1 MPESRLAQCRQ
12 TSSMSSATATA
23 LVFDH
28 GGRRIGIALANRSPR
43 LASPLMTLAA
53 HGGVPDWTDV
63 ERLIRE
69 WCPGCLV
76 VGVPYNEPGRRIGSG
91 GNSEA
96 TDSES
101 AAERFA
107 AELERRY
114 QMPVIRVDERLSS
127 AEAEYR
133 LRDQRRSGIRQ
144 RKVRS
149 GDVDAVAAC
158 VIAETWLDQPASTS

>member
-1 MPESRLAQCRQ
+1 
-12 TSSMSSATATA
+12 MSSPSATA

-28 GGRRIGIALANRSPR
+28 GGRRIGIALASRNPR
-43 LASPLMTLAA
+43 LASPLTTLAA
-53 HGGVPDWTDV
+53 RGGVPDWPDV
-63 ERLIRE
+63 EKLIRE

-76 VGVPYNEPGRRIGSG
+76 VGVPYNEPGRRINSG
-91 GNSEA
+91 GNSET

-107 AELERRY
+107 AELESRY
-114 QMPVIRVDERLSS
+114 PMPVIRVDERLSS

-133 LRDQRRSGIRQ
+133 LRDQRRAGIRQ

-158 VIAETWLDQPASTS
+158 VIAESWLDQPAPRN

>member
-1 MPESRLAQCRQ
+1 
-12 TSSMSSATATA
+12 MSEPATTA

-28 GGRRIGIALANRSPR
+28 GGRRIGVALASRSPR
-43 LASPLMTLAA
+43 LASPLTTLAA
-53 HGGVPDWTDV
+53 RSGVPDWPEV
-63 ERLIRE
+63 EKLVRE

-76 VGVPYNEPGRRIGSG
+76 VGVPYNEPGRRINSG
-91 GNSEA
+91 GNSA
-96 TDSES
+96 NTDSES

-107 AELERRY
+107 AELEDRW
-114 QMPVIRVDERLSS
+114 QLPVIRVDERLSS

-133 LRDQRRSGIRQ
+133 LRDQRRSGLRQ

-158 VIAETWLDQPASTS
+158 VIAESWLDLPAPKN